1 MIKVHQL
8 LIRNSRGELLSI
20 IQADGGEGGIMG
32 NTNSGMVEACAF
44 SPLADAPDGYL
55 NAKDLAHVLLHF
67 EEHGTNPAQT
77 EYEQDMKELYYDG
90 DVWTDEDIDIME
102 REMYK

>member
-1 MIKVHQL
+1 MSKTSQII
-8 LIRNSRGELLSI
+8 IRNNKGQLLSI
-20 IQADGGEGGIMG
+20 VQAKGDGYGIMG
-32 NTNSGMVEACAF
+32 NVNSGQVEAASL

-55 NAKDLAHVLLHF
+55 NAKDLADVLLHF

-90 DVWTDEDIDIME
+90 DVWTDEDINIIE

>member
-20 IQADGGEGGIMG
+20 VQADGGEGGIMG

-55 NAKDLAHVLLHF
+55 NAKDLANVLLHF

-77 EYEQDMKELYYDG
+77 EYEKDMNELYYSGDG
-90 DVWTDEDIDIME
+90 WTDEDIDIME